1 LAVPKDKSEKQ
12 KEHEIDTR
20 TGVLTMPPVAEKIT
34 VERIVPPETIQSMA
48 PRHLNTQS
56 SVSSFSVASLQQYTD
71 SFTEENLISKD
82 NLTKVYLAE
91 LPDGKVCLVGLTSDF
106 CFGLILF
113 LIIILLFPLAV
124 CS

>member
-1 LAVPKDKSEKQ
+1 MAVPKDKSEKQ

-56 SVSSFSVASLQQYTD
+56 SVSSFSVASLQQYTN
-71 SFTEENLISKD
+71 SFIEENLISKD
-82 NLTKVYLAE
+82 KLTKIYLAE
-91 LPDGKVCLVGLTSDF
+91 LPDGKVCPVGLDF
-106 CFGLILF
+106 KVLF
-113 LIIILLFPLAV
+113 LV
-124 CS
+124 